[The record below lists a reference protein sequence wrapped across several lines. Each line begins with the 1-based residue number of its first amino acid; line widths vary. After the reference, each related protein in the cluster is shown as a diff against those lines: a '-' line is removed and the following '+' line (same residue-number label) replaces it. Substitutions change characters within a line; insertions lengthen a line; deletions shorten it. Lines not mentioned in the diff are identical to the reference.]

1 MIFRTIPFVIVVL
14 CALHPASS
22 APLHGMDDTS
32 AVRMTMTFADFFS
45 MVLERHLPLVA
56 ARYDV
61 DIASARTILAGAVP
75 DIDLT
80 VAGFDNN
87 NRRFQTGYG
96 FSVQLATTIELGGKR
111 AARVNLA
118 RSEEEYVRAS
128 IADYVR
134 NLRTEAALAF
144 VEAARRDRLLDVRTS
159 TWQSMREIADADSVR
174 AMLGSLSNLDAT
186 QSRLEAESMLID
198 VIGADADRTMALR
211 QLDVY
216 SGRTDDTVWIP
227 SVRIDSGIR
236 RYDLESLAAQALAT
250 RTDAL
255 ASKAAEAMARRTRDL
270 ARANGMIDLSVSL
283 GNTFVSAIS
292 NIIEPTPSYNSI
304 GIGLGIPLRVS
315 DKATSDIAIA
325 DLSLLQATL
334 RTRQIGIRIAT
345 DVEQAFAAYEG
356 AVNQLR
362 RYRGSLLRDAD
373 AILKGKT
380 YSYQR
385 GQTSL
390 LEVLNAQRT
399 YSELRERY
407 IGTLYDVVAAMI
419 RLQHS
424 AGTWD
429 GGF

>member
-1 MIFRTIPFVIVVL
+1 MILHTIPFLIAGL
-14 CALHPASS
+14 CALYTTTATPF
-22 APLHGMDDTS
+22 HGTDDTS
-32 AVRMTMTFADFFS
+32 AVRTTMTFADFFS
-45 MVLERHLPLVA
+45 VVMERHLPLLA

-61 DIASARTILAGAVP
+61 DIASARTIIAGAVP

-87 NRRFQTGYG
+87 DRRFQTGYG
-96 FSVQLATTIELGGKR
+96 FSVQLATIIELGGKR

-144 VEAARRDRLLDVRTS
+144 VEAARRDRLLDVRTG

-198 VIGADADRTMALR
+198 VIGADAERTMALR

-216 SGRTDDTVWIP
+216 TGRIDDTVRTP
-227 SVRIDSGIR
+227 SVRIDSTIQ
-236 RYDLESLAAQALAT
+236 YDLQSLVAQALAI
-250 RTDAL
+250 RTDAV
-255 ASKAAEAMARRTRDL
+255 ASRAAETMARRTRDL

-283 GNTFVSAIS
+283 GNTFVSVIS
-292 NIIEPTPSYNSI
+292 NVIEPTPSYNSI
-304 GIGLGIPLRVS
+304 GLGIGIPLRVS
-315 DKATSDIAIA
+315 DKATSDISIA
-325 DLSLLQATL
+325 DLSLQQATL
-334 RTRQIGIRIAT
+334 QTRQIDIRIAT
-345 DVEQAFAAYEG
+345 DVQQAFAAYEG
-356 AVNQLR
+356 AMNQLR
-362 RYRGSLLRDAD
+362 RYQGPLLRDAD

-424 AGTWD
+424 VGTWD
-429 GGF
+429 GRF